1 MDSARYSRCR
11 GHTKTVSPDLFRG
24 PILFNWAFRR
34 NWTPEQVRGDTLSK
48 CHSTL
53 TPLGLTPL
61 GLDRVWRYLCRHR
74 VHSAPRNPIKSA
86 STSQQFDQ
94 CKDSDCQQ

>member
-1 MDSARYSRCR
+1 MDSARCSRCR

-48 CHSTL
+48 CHSNL
-53 TPLGLTPL
+53 TPNVRECALFILSTVPYVL
-61 GLDRVWRYLCRHR
+61 RKSEVHR
-74 VHSAPRNPIKSA
+74 RN
-86 STSQQFDQ
+86 
-94 CKDSDCQQ
+94 